1 MTTIVKHRR
10 TGNEYILLGINGEAN
25 KANPSRFISE
35 LFNQEK
41 SEVSCSATVCDVQGN
56 MFLAYIDDL
65 IVMEID
71 GIKPAEILPAATYE
85 ASAEPVNDDLRSP
98 RESFRVSREKSPSS
112 EFREDMEDDF
122 EDDFESDNEEEYE
135 EEYEDELDTPADD
148 SNTSDTPAKTSKTSV
163 RESVVESLDAPS
175 PDQSSDDEDWI

>member
-25 KANPSRFISE
+25 RANPSRFISE

-56 MFLAYIDDL
+56 IFLAYIDDL

-85 ASAEPVNDDLRSP
+85 TNAEPVNDNLP
-98 RESFRVSREKSPSS
+98 PSS
-112 EFREDMEDDF
+112 EFVEDDF
-122 EDDFESDNEEEYE
+122 EDDFESENDEEYE
-135 EEYEDELDTPADD
+135 GEYAAELDTSEDAT
-148 SNTSDTPAKTSKTSV
+148 NASDTQTKPYV
-163 RESVVESLDAPS
+163 RERVGESLDAPS
-175 PDQSSDDEDWI
+175 PDPSGDDEDWI

>member
-56 MFLAYIDDL
+56 IFLAYIDEL
-65 IVMEID
+65 VVVEID
-71 GIKPAEILPAATYE
+71 GIRPAEILPEATYKT
-85 ASAEPVNDDLRSP
+85 VNDSLRSP
-98 RESFRVSREKSPSS
+98 KAWQRQSPTAKLDT
-112 EFREDMEDDF
+112 EFDDEDF
-122 EDDFESDNEEEYE
+122 EDDTEFDDKDFED
-135 EEYEDELDTPADD
+135 EDELDPENSEPTTLEA
-148 SNTSDTPAKTSKTSV
+148 SV
-163 RESVVESLDAPS
+163 DVVNSLDAPNH
-175 PDQSSDDEDWI
+175 DRANNDEDWI

>member
-25 KANPSRFISE
+25 KVNPSRFISE

-65 IVMEID
+65 IVMEVD

-85 ASAEPVNDDLRSP
+85 ASAEPVDGD
-98 RESFRVSREKSPSS
+98 SRSPSS
-112 EFREDMEDDF
+112 EFVEDDF
-122 EDDFESDNEEEYE
+122 EDDFESENEEEYE
-135 EEYEDELDTPADD
+135 EEYEDELDTSADAT
-148 SNTSDTPAKTSKTSV
+148 NVSDTPAKPYV
-163 RESVVESLDAPS
+163 RERVGESLDAPS

>member
-25 KANPSRFISE
+25 RANPSRFISE

-56 MFLAYIDDL
+56 IFLAYIDDL
-65 IVMEID
+65 IVKEID

-85 ASAEPVNDDLRSP
+85 TNAESLNDDLP
-98 RESFRVSREKSPSS
+98 PSS
-112 EFREDMEDDF
+112 EFV
-122 EDDFESDNEEEYE
+122 EDDFESENDEEYE
-135 EEYEDELDTPADD
+135 EEYDDEFDNTTDAP
-148 SNTSDTPAKTSKTSV
+148 NTSAIPAKTPV
-163 RESVVESLDAPS
+163 VESVVESLDAPS

>member
-85 ASAEPVNDDLRSP
+85 ASAEPVNDDLRS
-98 RESFRVSREKSPSS
+98 SSS
-112 EFREDMEDDF
+112 EFVEDDF
-122 EDDFESDNEEEYE
+122 EDDFESENEEEYE
-135 EEYEDELDTPADD
+135 EEYEDELDTSVDAT
-148 SNTSDTPAKTSKTSV
+148 NVSDTPAKPSIEKRV
-163 RESVVESLDAPS
+163 GESLDAPS
-175 PDQSSDDEDWI
+175 PDQGSDDEDWI

>member
-25 KANPSRFISE
+25 RANPSRFISE

-56 MFLAYIDDL
+56 IFLAYIDDL

-71 GIKPAEILPAATYE
+71 GIKPAAILPATTYE
-85 ASAEPVNDDLRSP
+85 ASTEPFNDDSRSP
-98 RESFRVSREKSPSS
+98 SKSEGLGVEVVPSPSS
-112 EFREDMEDDF
+112 EFMEDDF
-122 EDDFESDNEEEYE
+122 EDDFELESESENEEDD
-135 EEYEDELDTPADD
+135 EDDFDTTADA
-148 SNTSDTPAKTSKTSV
+148 SNTSDAPAKTF
-163 RESVVESLDAPS
+163 VVESLDAPS
-175 PDQSSDDEDWI
+175 SDQSSDDEEWI